1 MDAAS
6 NSITPQPTRF
16 PAGLGASADAVPRP
30 PINPLQLE
38 GWIEAVGVGERL
50 DDSCTALAP
59 WAKWDL
65 VGSLGYLRVRDLLQP
80 SKMRSSRRLTQDDR
94 LLGYLVRS
102 YLYYHALRAAVERRR
117 SETWSRPIEPD
128 ALQELSNALRE
139 RLVPLSLPS
148 RMSSRPV
155 VYDAATMAVEPAPLR
170 VSVSIGQGGA
180 SYNASADLSRRE
192 SGVISLSC
200 SCRGGNAC
208 PHVRVLL
215 EWTLDALHDEDCP
228 QRGLRQALLDA
239 LSIPSWKR
247 VLRAIDGFDSRT
259 QGADA
264 QEERLVWEVAQRSN
278 KLTVTPKVSRL
289 RKNGS
294 WGKPANVR
302 VADLMVYRRGLLGRD
317 DHPVAGAIVA
327 AASAYPW
334 TLAQEHHIRALDAL
348 VGHRRVVFAG
358 SSRPCQVRRVRAALT
373 LAHGAGDDVELA
385 LRFEGSLRFAASLGE
400 HAIAGERHLVV
411 LREEEGDALV
421 CEVGERVVDLVRACA
436 AHGASFPEES
446 HPALLDALVRM
457 QPDVDLDLPASV
469 CVGERPPDDRLILQ
483 LDPAG
488 DQTGDGLEVKVRVR
502 PAGVGATWP
511 PGRGPL
517 TVFASSGAGR
527 MRVSRDFGAE
537 VRRARELLGRL
548 GLETEVDSWDFSLQ
562 AAESLRLLVGARELG
577 DEVVV
582 EWPDEA
588 KRWEVAQAREL
599 RVRVSRV
606 EDWFGVDGGADADGE
621 AVSLASLLNAV
632 RQGRRYVRVGPHRFA
647 LLAQELQE
655 RLLTLG
661 DVVSHAGSG
670 LKLGRGAALHLQ
682 SVFPEPGALSG
693 DDAWLALCRRIAAS
707 QRATPVVPKALKATL
722 RPYQAEGVRWL
733 KRLSAWDAGA
743 CLADDMGLG
752 KTVQALALLLDR
764 AKQGPALVVAPT
776 SVGFNWIDEAGRFA
790 PTLRM
795 RFYRGA
801 SRKDML
807 AGLGARDVLVTSYE
821 IMTLDIEHIAPISFA
836 TLVLDEAQA
845 IKNAVTKRA
854 RAARR
859 IQAAFRIALSG
870 TPLENHLGELWSLFQ
885 TILPGLLGSWDRFR
899 EGFARPVE
907 QDHDA
912 TRQAALAKLIRPFL
926 LRRTKAQ
933 VAPELPPRTEV
944 VKAVELSR
952 QEFALYRAAQRA
964 SLEALAASRTGDGD
978 NRFAMLAAITKL
990 RRLACHPRLFDE
1002 TSTVASSKLRTA
1014 LELLSDLRAQRG
1026 RALVFS
1032 QFTGHL
1038 EILREELDGQK
1049 TPYLYLDG
1057 STPAKER
1064 ARLVRRWGEGAESLF
1079 LISLKAGGT
1088 GLNLTGADMVVH
1100 LDPWWNPAVE
1110 DQATDRTHR
1119 IGQTKPVT
1127 VVRLIAQGT
1136 IEEAVIALHADKRE
1150 LARLLLDGAEL
1161 AGKLSTDAL
1170 VELIRWGELDADDG
1184 GTEPE
1189 SDGPGAPA
1197 PREGHDD
1204 LKLVGRAIEALKSRL
1219 ARERETKR
1227 IHSDGTVRTYGR
1239 EAERFLSFVED
1250 QVSSGVHGQS
1260 LAEWMDAYEQALR
1273 TGAFRAPA
1281 STGLIWRAVA
1291 GRVRNGSAPLS

>member
-1 MDAAS
+1 
-6 NSITPQPTRF
+6 
-16 PAGLGASADAVPRP
+16 
-30 PINPLQLE
+30 
-38 GWIEAVGVGERL
+38 
-50 DDSCTALAP
+50 
-59 WAKWDL
+59 
-65 VGSLGYLRVRDLLQP
+65 
-80 SKMRSSRRLTQDDR
+80 
-94 LLGYLVRS
+94 
-102 YLYYHALRAAVERRR
+102 
-117 SETWSRPIEPD
+117 
-128 ALQELSNALRE
+128 
-139 RLVPLSLPS
+139 
-148 RMSSRPV
+148 
-155 VYDAATMAVEPAPLR
+155 
-170 VSVSIGQGGA
+170 
-180 SYNASADLSRRE
+180 
-192 SGVISLSC
+192 
-200 SCRGGNAC
+200 
-208 PHVRVLL
+208 
-215 EWTLDALHDEDCP
+215 
-228 QRGLRQALLDA
+228 
-239 LSIPSWKR
+239 
-247 VLRAIDGFDSRT
+247 
-259 QGADA
+259 
-264 QEERLVWEVAQRSN
+264 
-278 KLTVTPKVSRL
+278 
-289 RKNGS
+289 
-294 WGKPANVR
+294 
-302 VADLMVYRRGLLGRD
+302 
-317 DHPVAGAIVA
+317 
-327 AASAYPW
+327 
-334 TLAQEHHIRALDAL
+334 
-348 VGHRRVVFAG
+348 
-358 SSRPCQVRRVRAALT
+358 
-373 LAHGAGDDVELA
+373 
-385 LRFEGSLRFAASLGE
+385 
-400 HAIAGERHLVV
+400 
-411 LREEEGDALV
+411 
-421 CEVGERVVDLVRACA
+421 
-436 AHGASFPEES
+436 
-446 HPALLDALVRM
+446 
-457 QPDVDLDLPASV
+457 
-469 CVGERPPDDRLILQ
+469 
-483 LDPAG
+483 
-488 DQTGDGLEVKVRVR
+488 
-502 PAGVGATWP
+502 
-511 PGRGPL
+511 
-517 TVFASSGAGR
+517 

-562 AAESLRLLVGARELG
+562 VGESLGLLVGARDLG
-577 DEVVV
+577 DEAVV
-582 EWPDEA
+582 EWPDDA
-588 KRWEVAQAREL
+588 KRWKVAQAREL

-621 AVSLASLLNAV
+621 AVSLASLLDSV

-647 LLAQELQE
+647 LLAQELRE
-655 RLLTLG
+655 RLLALG

-670 LKLGRGAALHLQ
+670 LELGRGAALHLQ
-682 SVFPEPGALSG
+682 SVLPDPGALSG

-722 RPYQAEGVRWL
+722 RPYQAEGVRWM

-795 RFYRGA
+795 RFYRGP

-807 AGLGARDVLVTSYE
+807 ASLGARDVLVTSYE
-821 IMTLDIEHIAPISFA
+821 IMTLDIEQLAPISFA

-859 IQAAFRIALSG
+859 IQAGFRIALSG

-885 TILPGLLGSWDRFR
+885 TILPGLLGSWGRFR
-899 EGFARPVE
+899 EGFARPIE
-907 QDHDA
+907 QDHDPA
-912 TRQAALAKLIRPFL
+912 RQAALAKLIRPFL

-933 VAPELPPRTEV
+933 VAPDLPPRTEV
-944 VKAVELSR
+944 VESVELSR

-964 SLEALAASRTGDGD
+964 CLEALAASRTGDGD
-978 NRFAMLAAITKL
+978 NRFATLAAITKL

-1014 LELLSDLRAQRG
+1014 LELLSDLRAQGG

-1057 STPAKER
+1057 CTPAKER
-1064 ARLVRRWGEGAESLF
+1064 ARLVRRWGEGEESLF

-1100 LDPWWNPAVE
+1100 LDPWWNPAAE

-1170 VELIRWGELDADDG
+1170 VELIRWGDLDADDG

-1189 SDGPGAPA
+1189 SDRPEAPA
-1197 PREGHDD
+1197 PPREGHDD
-1204 LKLVGRAIEALKSRL
+1204 LELVGQAIEALKSRV

-1227 IHSDGTVRTYGR
+1227 IHSDGTVRSYRR
-1239 EAERFLSFVED
+1239 EAERFLSFVEG
-1250 QVSSGVHGQS
+1250 QVGSGVHGKS

-1291 GRVRNGSAPLS
+1291 GRVKNGSAPSS